1 MDKIEERN
9 IIVTGFG
16 PFHNHTINASWQAV
30 KALAKTS
37 SEELKKCFKINLII
51 EEIPVIYDHVTDRI
65 PQLWKEY
72 NPLFVIHVGVSNVA
86 CCLTIEK
93 KAHNSGYVREDV
105 CQKYPKINDSEQ
117 CRALETEIDVE
128 NLCNILNESRICSSL
143 VSHNA
148 GRYLCEYTY
157 YQSLCIGR
165 NRTLF
170 VHVPENKICSIDVTA
185 RGLYLII
192 CQLIKS
198 LSKNCLENMKLE
210 VEKSE

>member
-1 MDKIEERN
+1 MDEIKERN

-16 PFHNHTINASWQAV
+16 PFQNHTINASWQAV

-37 SEELKKCFKINLII
+37 SEELKKRYKINLII

-72 NPLFVIHVGVSNVA
+72 NPLFVIHVGVSNLA

-93 KAHNSGYVREDV
+93 IAHNMGYDREDV
-105 CQKYPKINDSEQ
+105 CQKCPKMNDNEQ

-128 NLCNILNESRICSSL
+128 NLCNILNESRICSFS

-165 NRTLF
+165 NQTLF
-170 VHVPENKICSIDVTA
+170 VHVPESKICSIDVTA

-192 CQLIKS
+192 CQLLQTS
-198 LSKNCLENMKLE
+198 SKNCLNNMKLE
-210 VEKSE
+210 VEKNK